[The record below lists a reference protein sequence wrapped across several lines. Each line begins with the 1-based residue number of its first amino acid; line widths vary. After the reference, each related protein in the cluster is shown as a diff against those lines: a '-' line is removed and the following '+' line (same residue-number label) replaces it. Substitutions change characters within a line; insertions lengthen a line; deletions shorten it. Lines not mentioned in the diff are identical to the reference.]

1 MSAATFPILTFDEA
15 TLSPSLGYV
24 FDPQWLDPYES
35 VVSMLWKL
43 AWMNRLTGHVVVGH
57 IAKRPVDP
65 YEGIAATPAELDI
78 RHIARALGVPLKT
91 VRTALQRPGW
101 RRGVP
106 SPAVLPSLHVA
117 RVSQRGA
124 SVRLRAAVPGTRL
137 LARHRVPRLR
147 RNQCLPHRCPLAR
160 CPLQMRA
167 VSTPLCAHVDELRA
181 STSVAQTCAHGHHP
195 HFPRLSGHQRHR
207 WLAVH

>member
-15 TLSPSLGYV
+15 RLSPSLGYV

-35 VVSMLWKL
+35 VVSMLWKH
-43 AWMNRLTGHVVVGH
+43 AWMNRLAGHVVVGH

-101 RRGVP
+101 RRGWCP
-106 SPAVLPSLHVA
+106 HLRFCPRCMS
-117 RVSQRGA
+117 RGYH
-124 SVRLRAAVPGTRL
+124 SVVHQFGCEPQCPIHGCWLDTECRGCGATSAYRIDARL
-137 LARHRVPRLR
+137 LGAPFRCAQCRLPYARTSTNFAR
-147 RNQCLPHRCPLAR
+147 RPPLPKRAR
-160 CPLQMRA
+160 TAITRTFL
-167 VSTPLCAHVDELRA
+167 
-181 STSVAQTCAHGHHP
+181 G
-195 HFPRLSGHQRHR
+195 
-207 WLAVH
+207 